1 MGKIT
6 DNELQR
12 IQLVKRDAIEV
23 ATTLGEL
30 EFQRI
35 TIELLIEQEK
45 EKIKDIKK
53 REQQI
58 FLELKETYGTIS
70 INIETGEFN

>member
-23 ATTLGEL
+23 ATALGEL

-35 TIELLIEQEK
+35 TIEILIEKEK

>member
-23 ATTLGEL
+23 ATALGEL